1 MRFRSAVQQR
11 LFKPWHWHRVADVG
25 AGAMQVHWWR
35 VCGAGK
41 RRGGVVGVRHAI
53 GIWVCMSV
61 GE

>member
-35 VCGAGK
+35 VCGAGSAE
-41 RRGGVVGVRHAI
+41 RVEGVMVGVRHAI
-53 GIWVCMSV
+53 GMCV
-61 GE
+61 

>member
-1 MRFRSAVQQR
+1 MRLVPRGSSSRVGR
-11 LFKPWHWHRVADVG
+11 RWHRVADVG